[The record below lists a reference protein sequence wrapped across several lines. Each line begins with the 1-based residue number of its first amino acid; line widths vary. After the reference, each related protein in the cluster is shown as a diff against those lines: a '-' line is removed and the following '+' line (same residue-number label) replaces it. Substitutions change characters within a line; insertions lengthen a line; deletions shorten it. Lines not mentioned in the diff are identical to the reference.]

1 MNFVPP
7 HFTSDGNASGSLP
20 SSALPGGE
28 PSAVSAVN
36 AHWAALH
43 DAAAVVAML
52 GGIAVEPMAP
62 EVRNFPETIREA
74 GGWRRNLAEQGIAD
88 LAAIMEPGIAALLAV
103 QARRAD
109 PTAAAQALWHE
120 FQTAR
125 SGLLALVPQSATP
138 DLT

>member
-7 HFTSDGNASGSLP
+7 HFTPDGNASGSLP
-20 SSALPGGE
+20 GSGLPGGE
-28 PSAVSAVN
+28 PSAVGAVSQQ
-36 AHWAALH
+36 WAALH

-52 GGIAVEPMAP
+52 AGIAVEPMAP
-62 EVRNFPETIREA
+62 EVRNFPETMRDA

-88 LAAIMEPGIAALLAV
+88 LAAIMGPGIAALLAV

-109 PTAAAQALWHE
+109 PTVAAQALWHE

-125 SGLLALVPQSATP
+125 SGLLALAPRSA
-138 DLT
+138 